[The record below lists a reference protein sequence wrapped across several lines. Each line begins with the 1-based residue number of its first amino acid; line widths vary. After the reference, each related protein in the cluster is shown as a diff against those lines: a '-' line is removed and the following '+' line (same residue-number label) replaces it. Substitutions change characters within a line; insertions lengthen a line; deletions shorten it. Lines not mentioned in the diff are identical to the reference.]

1 MSGKT
6 TSLLA
11 TAWTITCFMLPNL
24 VFYMFDLKIVY
35 NQSQSLKGRVFM
47 MQQKTDYQPKVGG
60 TVLFSHQKYETPI
73 LKKVSHVGYTVY
85 QPKVGYNTAYQK
97 DINKKQMVPKDH
109 LAVLGDHP
117 KSYDSRYASFGFIPM
132 NNIRGKA
139 WRIF

>member
-11 TAWTITCFMLPNL
+11 TSWTITCFILPNL
-24 VFYMFDLKIVY
+24 VFCMLNLKIVY
-35 NQSQSLKGRVFM
+35 NQSQSLKGSVFM
-47 MQQKTDYQPKVGG
+47 MQHKTNYQPVIGD
-60 TVLFSHQKYETPI
+60 TILFTHPKYTSPI
-73 LKKVSHVGYTVY
+73 LKKVSHVEGEAY
-85 QPKVGYNTAYQK
+85 QPMVGYDAASEN
-97 DINKKQMVPKDH
+97 DINKKQTVPKDH

>member
-11 TAWTITCFMLPNL
+11 TFCTLTCFMLPNL
-24 VFYMFDLKIVY
+24 VFYMVDLKIIY
-35 NQSQSLKGRVFM
+35 NHGLSLRGSAFMVRHYKG
-47 MQQKTDYQPKVGG
+47 YQPKVGD
-60 TVLFSHQKYETPI
+60 TVLFAHPKYTKNI
-73 LKKVSHVGYTVY
+73 LKKVSHVADDIY
-85 QPKVGYNTAYQK
+85 QPLVGYAVAFQK
-97 DINKKQMVPKDH
+97 DINKKQRVPKDH